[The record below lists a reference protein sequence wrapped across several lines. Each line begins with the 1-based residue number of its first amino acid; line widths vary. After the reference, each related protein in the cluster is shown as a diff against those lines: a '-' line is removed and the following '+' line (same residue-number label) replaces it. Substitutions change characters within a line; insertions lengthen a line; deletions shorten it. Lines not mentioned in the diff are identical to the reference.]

1 MGANGDKAAGK
12 LETEEGLR
20 WKTIEV
26 LNNEA
31 KVIELKDSRKP
42 GKMPEESRHPNS
54 IYVMMN
60 KNGEGVKSVSV
71 YGNDCKKIVEI
82 HTAPHKKIGVHY
94 HDWKDGRPVSVH
106 PISDNTVWG
115 NLLNKIISIL

>member
-94 HDWKDGRPVSVH
+94 HDWKDGCPVSVN
-106 PISDNTVWG
+106 PISDNAMWEV
-115 NLLNKIISIL
+115 LLNKIIGIL